1 MALSMAAFSVG
12 VACALAPFE
21 TQSMPLSRLLRLF
34 AFCLAASAPAHAA
47 DPSLRLAPA
56 PQHLAAAGGGVAWG
70 LKPGFGQLGA
80 AGFGYYR
87 TDNCWRSEPTF
98 DGYDNFLG
106 DRRVNICMA
115 QPRD

>member
-1 MALSMAAFSVG
+1 M
-12 VACALAPFE
+12 PFG
-21 TQSMPLSRLLRLF
+21 RLLRLT
-34 AFCLAASAPAHAA
+34 AFCLAAAPPALAA
-47 DPSLRLAPA
+47 DPTLRLAPA
-56 PQHLAAAGGGVAWG
+56 PAPQRVAVGGVAWG

-80 AGFGYYR
+80 AGFGYYH

-98 DGYDNFLG
+98 DAFDNFVG